1 MVQRTITPQST
12 TPEWPLV
19 ERRGKPRIA
28 CSYPALVRGHQD
40 GGGKYEA
47 RAVLANMSASG
58 MYLQTQRCVEPGEN
72 LFVMV
77 RLSTGPLD
85 TQGRPRLAVSGSV
98 VRVEPKPDGTYGV
111 AIELHQHR
119 FL

>member
-1 MVQRTITPQST
+1 MVPQITPPDAFVHGST
-12 TPEWPLV
+12 P

-28 CSYPALVRGHQD
+28 CSYPALLRGHKE
-40 GGGKYEA
+40 GSKFEA

-58 MYLQTQRCVEPGEN
+58 MYLQTKRPIDKGEN
-72 LFVMV
+72 LFVLV

-85 TQGRPRLAVSGSV
+85 KEGKPRLAVSGSV
-98 VRVEPKPDGTYGV
+98 VRVEPKMDGSYGV